1 MAGPR
6 GPAGLTASAAVV
18 VDHVL
23 SRREG
28 TRRRAPSIRG
38 RRQRPRRV
46 RIDDPGRAGRV
57 HPERRLR
64 LPLHRSAEI
73 TGRSPAACRQLASTA
88 RRRVRASQA
97 AAGLASPAGQPR
109 QGLQKA
115 WEARDTG
122 ALIGILDPEATVTAD
137 GGGLV
142 TAALRPPK
150 AASRSP
156 ASTPR
161 SPALRPTGQSW
172 SVWSTAL
179 PGLVAQ
185 LDGVVTVFAFGI
197 AGDRIKH
204 IWAVRTLRSSGP
216 GR

>member
-6 GPAGLTASAAVV
+6 EPAGLTASAAVV

-64 LPLHRSAEI
+64 LPLHRS
-73 TGRSPAACRQLASTA
+73 GRDHRPQPGGLPPAGLHSPPPRPRLAG
-88 RRRVRASQA
+88 RP
-97 AAGLASPAGQPR
+97 GLASPAGQPR

-115 WEARDTG
+115 WEARDIG

>member
-1 MAGPR
+1 MI
-6 GPAGLTASAAVV
+6 
-18 VDHVL
+18 
-23 SRREG
+23 
-28 TRRRAPSIRG
+28 RAE
-38 RRQRPRRV
+38 RV
-46 RIDDPGRAGRV
+46 AFILNDVFGCRFTEV
-57 HPERRLR
+57 
-64 LPLHRSAEI
+64 AEI
-73 TGRSPAACRQLASTA
+73 TGRSQAACRQLASTA

>member
-1 MAGPR
+1 MAGQR
-6 GPAGLTASAAVV
+6 EPAGLTASPAIV

-28 TRRRAPSIRG
+28 TRRRAPSIRVAVG
-38 RRQRPRRV
+38 ALVVFESMIRAERV
-46 RIDDPGRAGRV
+46 AFI
-57 HPERRLR
+57 
-64 LPLHRSAEI
+64 LHDVFGYRFTEVAEI
-73 TGRSPAACRQLASTA
+73 TGRSPAACSQLASTA
-88 RRRVRASQA
+88 GRRVRASQA

>member
-1 MAGPR
+1 VE
-6 GPAGLTASAAVV
+6 AS
-18 VDHVL
+18 L
-23 SRREG
+23 
-28 TRRRAPSIRG
+28 
-38 RRQRPRRV
+38 V
-46 RIDDPGRAGRV
+46 RDFK
-57 HPERRLR
+57 
-64 LPLHRSAEI
+64 
-73 TGRSPAACRQLASTA
+73 
-88 RRRVRASQA
+88 
-97 AAGLASPAGQPR
+97 
-109 QGLQKA
+109 KA
-115 WEARDTG
+115 WEARDIG